1 MPTPKNPKP
10 AVKSELSLRLT
21 ASLEQVAGADWRQR
35 RYGIAVSGGPDSMAL
50 VWLMAQLLPGQV
62 AAATVDH
69 GLRKNSADEAAM
81 VAAYCAHL
89 GVAHHILRP
98 AKPIEGSLQA
108 SARTERY
115 RLLEKWRCEADVDDI
130 ATAHHADDQ
139 LETLLMRLNRSSG
152 ISGLSGIRRRNGH
165 IVRPLLDWRRSELLD
180 VAREA
185 DIPFVEDPSNQDHRF
200 DRARL
205 RAALNGQQIIDPLSA
220 AKSSAWLADADEA
233 LDWATDAAIA
243 AWPDPTDPDL
253 LYDRAYPAEIFRR
266 ILTRR
271 LRLHDPDLTIRGS
284 AMLSIIAAMQSGQRA
299 MVGSLIIDP
308 VRDQPYSWRISAAPC
323 RKSAKTR

>member
-1 MPTPKNPKP
+1 MPTPKNPKL
-10 AVKSELSLRLT
+10 AVKSELSLRLA
-21 ASLEQVAGADWRQR
+21 ASLEQAVGADWRQR

-50 VWLMAQLLPGQV
+50 VWLMAQLLPDQV
-62 AAATVDH
+62 SAATVDH
-69 GLRKNSADEAAM
+69 GLRTNSADEAAM
-81 VAAYCAHL
+81 VAAYCAQL
-89 GVAHHILRP
+89 GLSHHILCP
-98 AKPIEGSLQA
+98 AQPITGSLQA

-115 RLLEKWRCEADVDDI
+115 RLLEKWRSDTEVDDI
-130 ATAHHADDQ
+130 VTAHHADDQ

-165 IVRPLLDWRRSELLD
+165 ILRPLLDWRRSELLQIALD
-180 VAREA
+180 AN
-185 DIPFVEDPSNQDHRF
+185 ISFVEDPSNQDHRF

-205 RAALNGQQIIDPLSA
+205 RAALKGQQIIDPLSA
-220 AKSSAWLADADEA
+220 AQSASWLAEADEA
-233 LDWATDAAIA
+233 LDWAVDTAIA
-243 AWPDPTDPDL
+243 AWPDPTNRDL
-253 LYDRAYPAEIFRR
+253 LYDCAYPAEIFRR

-284 AMLSIIAAMQSGQRA
+284 AMLSIIAAMQSEQRA

-308 VRDQPYSWRISAAPC
+308 IPNQAHSWRISAAPC